1 MPNFTFN
8 PEGHIY
14 KVDGNQWPS
23 VTSGLPYNYKGDNTY
38 AMQKGTYIHYMC
50 KLYLLNDLDE
60 EYLDITLIPYLDA
73 LKKFLHD
80 SKGMGIEGLFDI
92 KSGSP
97 HPCVEL
103 QIPAYIELV
112 NSGIPMSAPESM
124 PVLEMPFYHPIH
136 QYCGT
141 PDIIIFDKLPVREGY
156 ALYLKDNG
164 KYSLSPVKDIRK
176 NLEMFLQF
184 LNTEKWKRQ
193 KGLI

>member
-1 MPNFTFN
+1 MPNFEFQSN
-8 PEGHIY
+8 GHKYLI
-14 KVDGNQWPS
+14 DGNQWLS
-23 VTSGLPYNYKGDNTY
+23 VTQALPYNYRGDNTI
-38 AMQKGTYIHYMC
+38 AMKKGRYVHDMC
-50 KLYLLNDLDE
+50 RLYLLDDLDE
-60 EYLDITLIPYLDA
+60 ESLSPILVPYLDA

-103 QIPAYIELV
+103 QIAAYIELV
-112 NSGIPMSAPESM
+112 NQWQVWIKTECEM
-124 PVLEMPFYHPIH
+124 PLLETPFYHPTY
-136 QYCGT
+136 QYAGT
-141 PDIIIFDKLPVREGY
+141 PDIISGDLPVREGY

-176 NLEMFLQF
+176 NLETFLCF
-184 LNTEKWKRQ
+184 LRAEKWKHQ